1 MRWLILILLLM
12 PTSYAWLG
20 TGHENI
26 VSSVYYQ
33 FDNKTQDKL
42 NLSEL
47 KRGSTDPDRVFHDTR
62 LHHFPPSYER
72 VVYWL
77 EIANQ
82 SFQSGDFN
90 NASYAFGVAS
100 HYISDSFAAPHT
112 VDGEDPNEH
121 SEYEV
126 VANSFVV
133 SDCKK
138 LGEDLFIT
146 LSNHTKPE
154 EWQEWRETRDKHL
167 VYNHYKDA
175 FRAVNSQTTIF
186 TEECKELTTFQNKKP
201 SPFLNKETKLF
212 LILLVGFF
220 ISGILKRNSRS

>member
-1 MRWLILILLLM
+1 MRWLILVLLLM

-33 FDNKTQDKL
+33 FDNQTQNTL
-42 NLSEL
+42 NLSEM
-47 KRGSTDPDRVFHDTR
+47 KRGSTDPDLVFHDTR

-72 VVYWL
+72 AVYWL
-77 EIANQ
+77 SIANQ
-82 SFQSGDFN
+82 SFQDKDFN

-112 VDGEDPNEH
+112 VSGEDPNEH
-121 SEYEV
+121 SEYER
-126 VANSFVV
+126 VANSFII
-133 SDCKK
+133 SDCKT
-138 LGEDLFIT
+138 LEGDLFSI

-154 EWQEWRETRDKHL
+154 EWQKWRETRDKSL
-167 VYNHYKDA
+167 IYNNYKSA
-175 FRAVNSQTTIF
+175 FQAVNSKANIF
-186 TEECKELTTFQNKKP
+186 TNELITIQNKKTP
-201 SPFLNKETKLF
+201 LFLNKEVKLF

-220 ISGILKRNSRS
+220 ISGILRHTSRS